1 MFMYYR
7 NSNHLLGL
15 YASMTFLILFLL
27 LVSMTLVEQRVVFAD
42 TIKGAIRQRIGN
54 YDMEMKTLPQ
64 NPVVNTNSKIQ
75 LRVGSVEGDELVDIP
90 IVIRISKGGSELTR
104 TNPISVTYGH
114 FTFPYTFNQSGI
126 YSLDVDVYDTS
137 YNSQNITFTF
147 PVTVISPFM
156 SFFTPSEPLSVVSVV
171 IVLIVVSIISGVVG
185 TVYVRRKK
193 AHAMES

>member
-1 MFMYYR
+1 MYYR

-15 YASMTFLILFLL
+15 YASMTSLLLFLL
-27 LVSMTLVEQRVVFAD
+27 LISMTLVEQRVVFAD

-75 LRVGSVEGDELVDIP
+75 LRIGSVEGDELVDIP

-147 PVTVISPFM
+147 PITVVSPFM
-156 SFFTPSEPLSVVSVV
+156 SFFTPSEPLNAVYVV
-171 IVLIVVSIISGVVG
+171 IVLIVVSIISGVAG
-185 TVYVRRKK
+185 TVYIRRKK
-193 AHAMES
+193 AHAMKT

>member
-1 MFMYYR
+1 MYYR
-7 NSNHLLGL
+7 NPDHLLGL
-15 YASMTFLILFLL
+15 YASMTSLLLFLL
-27 LVSMTLVEQRVVFAD
+27 LVSMTIVEQRVVFAD

-64 NPVVNTNSKIQ
+64 NPVVNINSKIQ
-75 LRVGSVEGDELVDIP
+75 LRIGSVEGDELVDIP

-114 FTFPYTFNQSGI
+114 FTFPYTFNQNGI

-137 YNSQNITFTF
+137 YNNQNITFTF
-147 PVTVISPFM
+147 PITVISPFM
-156 SFFTPSEPLSVVSVV
+156 SFFTPSQPLNGVSVV
-171 IVLIVVSIISGVVG
+171 IVLIVVSIVSGVVG
-185 TVYVRRKK
+185 SVYIRRKK

>member
-1 MFMYYR
+1 MYYR
-7 NSNHLLGL
+7 NSNNLLGL
-15 YASMTFLILFLL
+15 YASMTSLLLFLL

-75 LRVGSVEGDELVDIP
+75 LRIGSVEGDELVDIP

-147 PVTVISPFM
+147 PITVVNQFM
-156 SFFTPSEPLSVVSVV
+156 SFFTPSEPLDAVYVV
-171 IVLIVVSIISGVVG
+171 IVLIVVSIISGVAG

>member
-1 MFMYYR
+1 MYYR
-7 NSNHLLGL
+7 KPNYLLGL
-15 YASMTFLILFLL
+15 YASMTSLLLFLL

-75 LRVGSVEGDELVDIP
+75 LRIGSVEGDELVDIP

>member
-1 MFMYYR
+1 MYYR

-15 YASMTFLILFLL
+15 YASMTFLLLFLL
-27 LVSMTLVEQRVVFAD
+27 LVSITLVEQRVVFAD
-42 TIKGAIRQRIGN
+42 IIKGAIRQRIGN

-147 PVTVISPFM
+147 PITVVNQFM
-156 SFFTPSEPLSVVSVV
+156 SFFTPSESLNAVDVV
-171 IVLIVVSIISGVVG
+171 IVLIVVSIILGVAG
-185 TVYVRRKK
+185 TVYIRRKK

>member
-1 MFMYYR
+1 MYYR

-15 YASMTFLILFLL
+15 YASMTSLLLFLL

-75 LRVGSVEGDELVDIP
+75 LRIGSVEGDELVDIP

-147 PVTVISPFM
+147 PITVISPFM
-156 SFFTPSEPLSVVSVV
+156 SFFTPSEPLNAVYVV
-171 IVLIVVSIISGVVG
+171 IVLIVVSIISGVAG
-185 TVYVRRKK
+185 TVYIRRKK
-193 AHAMES
+193 AHAMKT

>member
-1 MFMYYR
+1 MYYR
-7 NSNHLLGL
+7 NSNNLLGL
-15 YASMTFLILFLL
+15 YASMTSLLLFLL

-42 TIKGAIRQRIGN
+42 IIKGAIRQRIGN

-75 LRVGSVEGDELVDIP
+75 LRIGSVEGDELVDIP

-147 PVTVISPFM
+147 PITVVNQFM
-156 SFFTPSEPLSVVSVV
+156 SFFTPSESLNAVDVV
-171 IVLIVVSIISGVVG
+171 IVLIVVSIISGVAG

>member
-1 MFMYYR
+1 
-7 NSNHLLGL
+7 
-15 YASMTFLILFLL
+15 
-27 LVSMTLVEQRVVFAD
+27 MTLVEQRVVFAD
-42 TIKGAIRQRIGN
+42 IIKGAIRQRIGN

-114 FTFPYTFNQSGI
+114 FTFPYTFNQSVI

-137 YNSQNITFTF
+137 YNNQNITFTF
-147 PVTVISPFM
+147 PITVVNQFM
-156 SFFTPSEPLSVVSVV
+156 SFFTPSEPLNAVYIV
-171 IVLIVVSIISGVVG
+171 IVLIVVSIISGVAG
-185 TVYVRRKK
+185 SVYIRRKK

>member
-1 MFMYYR
+1 MYYR

-15 YASMTFLILFLL
+15 YASMTFLLLFLL

-42 TIKGAIRQRIGN
+42 IIKGAIRQRIGN

-147 PVTVISPFM
+147 PITVVNQFM
-156 SFFTPSEPLSVVSVV
+156 SFFTPSESLNAVDVV
-171 IVLIVVSIISGVVG
+171 IVLIVVSIISGVAG
-185 TVYVRRKK
+185 TVYIRRKK

>member
-1 MFMYYR
+1 MYYR
-7 NSNHLLGL
+7 NSNNLLGL
-15 YASMTFLILFLL
+15 YASMTSLLLFLL

-75 LRVGSVEGDELVDIP
+75 LRIGSVEGDELVDIP

-147 PVTVISPFM
+147 PITVVSPFM
-156 SFFTPSEPLSVVSVV
+156 SFFTPSEPLNAVYVV
-171 IVLIVVSIISGVVG
+171 IVLIVVSIISGVAG
-185 TVYVRRKK
+185 TVYIRRKK
-193 AHAMES
+193 AHAMKT

>member
-1 MFMYYR
+1 MYYR

-15 YASMTFLILFLL
+15 YASMTFLLLFLL

-75 LRVGSVEGDELVDIP
+75 LRIGSVEGDELVDIP

-147 PVTVISPFM
+147 PITVVNQFM
-156 SFFTPSEPLSVVSVV
+156 SFFTPSESLNAVDVV
-171 IVLIVVSIISGVVG
+171 IVLIVVSIISGVAG

>member
-1 MFMYYR
+1 MYYR

-15 YASMTFLILFLL
+15 YASMTFLLLFLL

-42 TIKGAIRQRIGN
+42 IIKGAIRQRIGN

-147 PVTVISPFM
+147 PITVVNQFM
-156 SFFTPSEPLSVVSVV
+156 SFFTPSESLNAVDVV
-171 IVLIVVSIISGVVG
+171 IVLIVVSIISGVAG

>member
-1 MFMYYR
+1 MYYR
-7 NSNHLLGL
+7 NSNNLLGL
-15 YASMTFLILFLL
+15 YASMTSLLLFLL

-75 LRVGSVEGDELVDIP
+75 LRIGSVEGDELVDIP

-147 PVTVISPFM
+147 PITVVNQFM
-156 SFFTPSEPLSVVSVV
+156 SFFTPSEPLNAVYVV
-171 IVLIVVSIISGVVG
+171 IVLIVVSIISGIAG
-185 TVYVRRKK
+185 TVYIRRKK

>member
-1 MFMYYR
+1 MYYR

-15 YASMTFLILFLL
+15 YASMTSLLLFLL
-27 LVSMTLVEQRVVFAD
+27 LISMTLVEQRVVFAD

-75 LRVGSVEGDELVDIP
+75 LRIGSVEGDELVDIP

-147 PVTVISPFM
+147 PITVVSPFM
-156 SFFTPSEPLSVVSVV
+156 SFFTPSEPLNAVYVV
-171 IVLIVVSIISGVVG
+171 IVLIVVSIISGIAG
-185 TVYVRRKK
+185 TVYIRRKK

>member
-1 MFMYYR
+1 MYYR

-15 YASMTFLILFLL
+15 YASMTSLLLFLL

-75 LRVGSVEGDELVDIP
+75 LRIGSVEGDELVDIP

-104 TNPISVTYGH
+104 TNPLSVTYGH
-114 FTFPYTFNQSGI
+114 LTFPYTFNQSGI

-147 PVTVISPFM
+147 PITVVNQFM
-156 SFFTPSEPLSVVSVV
+156 SFFTPESLNAADVV
-171 IVLIVVSIISGVVG
+171 IVLIVVSIISGVAG

>member
-1 MFMYYR
+1 MYYR
-7 NSNHLLGL
+7 NSNNLLGL
-15 YASMTFLILFLL
+15 YASMTSLLLFLL

-42 TIKGAIRQRIGN
+42 IIKGAIRQRIGN

-75 LRVGSVEGDELVDIP
+75 LRIGSVEGDELVDIP

-147 PVTVISPFM
+147 PITVVNQFM
-156 SFFTPSEPLSVVSVV
+156 SFFTPSEPLNAVYVV
-171 IVLIVVSIISGVVG
+171 IVLIVVSIISGIAG
-185 TVYVRRKK
+185 TVYIRRKK

>member
-1 MFMYYR
+1 MYYR
-7 NSNHLLGL
+7 NSNRLLAL
-15 YASMTFLILFLL
+15 YVSMTSLLLFLL

-75 LRVGSVEGDELVDIP
+75 LRIGSVEGDELVDTP
-90 IVIRISKGGSELTR
+90 IVMRISKGGSELTR

-114 FTFPYTFNQSGI
+114 FIFPYTFNQSGI

-137 YNSQNITFTF
+137 YNNQNITFTF
-147 PVTVISPFM
+147 PITVISPYM
-156 SFFTPSEPLSVVSVV
+156 SFFTPSEPLNVVSLV
-171 IVLIVVSIISGVVG
+171 IVLTMVSIISGVAG
-185 TVYVRRKK
+185 TVYIRRKK

>member
-1 MFMYYR
+1 MYYR

-15 YASMTFLILFLL
+15 YASMTSLLLFLL

-75 LRVGSVEGDELVDIP
+75 LRIGSVEGDELVDIP

-104 TNPISVTYGH
+104 TNPLSVTYGH
-114 FTFPYTFNQSGI
+114 LTFAYTFNQSGI

-147 PVTVISPFM
+147 PITVVNQFM
-156 SFFTPSEPLSVVSVV
+156 SFFTPSEPLNAVYVV
-171 IVLIVVSIISGVVG
+171 IVLIVVSIISGIAG
-185 TVYVRRKK
+185 TVYIRRKK

>member
-1 MFMYYR
+1 MYYR

-15 YASMTFLILFLL
+15 YASMTSLLLFLL
-27 LVSMTLVEQRVVFAD
+27 LISMTLVEQRVVFAD

-75 LRVGSVEGDELVDIP
+75 LRIGSVEGDELVDIP

-147 PVTVISPFM
+147 PITVVSPFI
-156 SFFTPSEPLSVVSVV
+156 SFFTPSEPLNAVYVV
-171 IVLIVVSIISGVVG
+171 IVLIVVSIISGVAG
-185 TVYVRRKK
+185 TVYIRRKK
-193 AHAMES
+193 AHAMKT

>member
-1 MFMYYR
+1 MYYR

-15 YASMTFLILFLL
+15 YASMTSLLLFLL
-27 LVSMTLVEQRVVFAD
+27 LISMTLVEQRVVFAD

-54 YDMEMKTLPQ
+54 YDMEIKTLPQ

-75 LRVGSVEGDELVDIP
+75 LRIGSVEGDELVDIP
-90 IVIRISKGGSELTR
+90 VVIRISKGGSELMR

-147 PVTVISPFM
+147 PITVVNQFM
-156 SFFTPSEPLSVVSVV
+156 SFFTPSEPLTAVSVV
-171 IVLIVVSIISGVVG
+171 IVLIVVSIISGVAG
-185 TVYVRRKK
+185 TVYIRRKK

>member
-1 MFMYYR
+1 MYYR

-15 YASMTFLILFLL
+15 YASMTFLLLFLL

-42 TIKGAIRQRIGN
+42 IIKGAIRQRIGN

-147 PVTVISPFM
+147 PITVVNQFM
-156 SFFTPSEPLSVVSVV
+156 SFFTPSEPLSAVYVV
-171 IVLIVVSIISGVVG
+171 IVLIVVSIISGIAG
-185 TVYVRRKK
+185 TVYIRRKK

>member
-1 MFMYYR
+1 MYYR
-7 NSNHLLGL
+7 KPNHLLGL
-15 YASMTFLILFLL
+15 YASMTSVLLFLL

-147 PVTVISPFM
+147 PITVISPFM
-156 SFFTPSEPLSVVSVV
+156 SFFTPSEPLSVISVV

-185 TVYVRRKK
+185 TVYVRRKN
-193 AHAMES
+193 AHTMES

>member
-1 MFMYYR
+1 MYYR

-15 YASMTFLILFLL
+15 YASMTFLLLFLL
-27 LVSMTLVEQRVVFAD
+27 LVSITLVEQRVVFAD
-42 TIKGAIRQRIGN
+42 IIKGAIRQRIGN

-147 PVTVISPFM
+147 PITVVNQFM
-156 SFFTPSEPLSVVSVV
+156 SFFTPSESLNAVDVV
-171 IVLIVVSIISGVVG
+171 IVLIVVSIISGVAG

>member
-15 YASMTFLILFLL
+15 YASMTSLLLFLL

>member
-1 MFMYYR
+1 MYYR

-15 YASMTFLILFLL
+15 YASMTSLLLFLL

-54 YDMEMKTLPQ
+54 YDMEMKILPQ

-75 LRVGSVEGDELVDIP
+75 LRIGSVEGDELVDIP

-147 PVTVISPFM
+147 PITVISPFM
-156 SFFTPSEPLSVVSVV
+156 SFFTPSEPLNAVYVV
-171 IVLIVVSIISGVVG
+171 IVLIVVSIISGIAG
-185 TVYVRRKK
+185 TVYIRRKK

>member
-1 MFMYYR
+1 MYYR

-15 YASMTFLILFLL
+15 YASMAFLLLFLL

-42 TIKGAIRQRIGN
+42 IIKGAIRQRIGN

-147 PVTVISPFM
+147 PITVVNQFM
-156 SFFTPSEPLSVVSVV
+156 SFFTPSESLNAVDVV
-171 IVLIVVSIISGVVG
+171 IVLIVVSIISGVAG
-185 TVYVRRKK
+185 TVYIRRKK

>member
-1 MFMYYR
+1 MYYR

-15 YASMTFLILFLL
+15 YASMTFLLLFLL

-42 TIKGAIRQRIGN
+42 IIKGAIRQRIGN

-147 PVTVISPFM
+147 PITVVNQFM
-156 SFFTPSEPLSVVSVV
+156 SFFTPSESLNAVDVV
-171 IVLIVVSIISGVVG
+171 IVLIVVSIISGIAG
-185 TVYVRRKK
+185 TVYIRRKK

>member
-1 MFMYYR
+1 MYYR
-7 NSNHLLGL
+7 ISNHLLGL
-15 YASMTFLILFLL
+15 YASMTSLLLFLL

-42 TIKGAIRQRIGN
+42 IIKGAIRQRIGN

-147 PVTVISPFM
+147 PITVVNQFM
-156 SFFTPSEPLSVVSVV
+156 SFFTPSEPLNAVSIV
-171 IVLIVVSIISGVVG
+171 IVLIVVSIISGVAG
-185 TVYVRRKK
+185 TVYIRRKK

>member
-1 MFMYYR
+1 MYYR

-15 YASMTFLILFLL
+15 YASMTSVLLFLL

-75 LRVGSVEGDELVDIP
+75 LRVGSIEGDELVDIP

-147 PVTVISPFM
+147 PITVISPFM
-156 SFFTPSEPLSVVSVV
+156 SFFTPSEQFSVVSVV
-171 IVLIVVSIISGVVG
+171 IVLIVVSIILGVAG
-185 TVYVRRKK
+185 TVYIRRKK

>member
-1 MFMYYR
+1 MYYR
-7 NSNHLLGL
+7 NSNNLLGL
-15 YASMTFLILFLL
+15 YASMTSLLLFLL

-147 PVTVISPFM
+147 PITVVNQFM
-156 SFFTPSEPLSVVSVV
+156 SFFTPSESLNAVDVV
-171 IVLIVVSIISGVVG
+171 IVLIVVSIISGVAG